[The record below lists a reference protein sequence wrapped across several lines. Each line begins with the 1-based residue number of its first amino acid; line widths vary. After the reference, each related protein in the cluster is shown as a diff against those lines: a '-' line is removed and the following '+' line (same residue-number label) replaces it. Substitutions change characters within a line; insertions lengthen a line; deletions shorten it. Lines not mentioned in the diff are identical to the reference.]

1 LRRRRLQIA
10 SVCMSI
16 HISTALGISTSS
28 AKHEHC
34 QRPYVSSQCCRMLHV
49 IASNQEQFGSEKT
62 QQAQQQQSWVADLQA
77 GLLSGKTFRRFLSQ
91 HCGLNSSMTQICCH
105 QAFAQAVSG
114 MIRCTASKA
123 LPLLLASCLSSAL
136 VCLWQCGMIACY
148 DAVQLPQSCCSCKD
162 SPVFFDRHVVI
173 LYPTAVWQM
182 WLDGIVSGCY
192 TAPSAVACTCNSS
205 YCKCC
210 SKHLT
215 TIAHRYMM
223 LGVGNRCNQLLNV
236 YKARKR
242 LQGMERALWDWCAWL
257 LCMLMFAPNWAWTRS
272 SPRLC

>member
-1 LRRRRLQIA
+1 
-10 SVCMSI
+10 M
-16 HISTALGISTSS
+16 
-28 AKHEHC
+28 
-34 QRPYVSSQCCRMLHV
+34 
-49 IASNQEQFGSEKT
+49 

-77 GLLSGKTFRRFLSQ
+77 GLLSGKSFRRFLSQ
-91 HCGLNSSMTQICCH
+91 HCGLHSSMTQICCH

-123 LPLLLASCLSSAL
+123 LPLLFASCLCSAVVAML
-136 VCLWQCGMIACY
+136 HDCMLLCCKVA
-148 DAVQLPQSCCSCKD
+148 QSFCSCTD
-162 SPVFFDRHVVI
+162 IRDLLDMHIVI
-173 LYPTAVWQM
+173 TYLTAVWQM
-182 WLDGIVSGCY
+182 WLDGIISGCY
-192 TAPSAVACTCNSS
+192 TASSAIACTCNSS
-205 YCKCC
+205 YCKYC

-215 TIAHRYMM
+215 TLAHRSMV

-257 LCMLMFAPNWAWTRS
+257 LCMLMFAPNWGWTRS